1 MRRNGILSYF
11 DIAWNISRQRILYV
25 RYTLVIM
32 NQLNRDECSFI
43 STRLWNKSAVT
54 KKKRYILPDYP
65 TQNKSLGKF
74 KDMFY

>member
-54 KKKRYILPDYP
+54 KKNDISFLIIQLKINL
-65 TQNKSLGKF
+65 
-74 KDMFY
+74 